1 MVKVTMKTIER
12 LAATVLAVAVA
23 VPGFAQQ
30 KPATPPA
37 ATTPAATTPAS
48 APAGSLVTP
57 PADFVIGAGD
67 VLAISYYKEKDMTS
81 DYIVRPDGK
90 ITLPLLNDLEAQG
103 LTTDQLREKLTKESV
118 KYYVD
123 PQITVGVRIINSR
136 KVFISGGV
144 NKPGAYDLLIP
155 LDVFQLISVAG
166 GLKEYV
172 SGKDIV
178 IIRTEKGQQIPLKYN
193 HKEVSAGKNL
203 RQNVPLRP
211 GDRVAVPE

>member
-12 LAATVLAVAVA
+12 LAATVLAVSVA

-37 ATTPAATTPAS
+37 ATTPAS

-57 PADFVIGAGD
+57 PTDYVIGAGD

-123 PQITVGVRIINSR
+123 PQITVGVRTINSR

-155 LDVFQLISVAG
+155 LDVFSLISVAG

-172 SGKDIV
+172 SGKDII
-178 IIRTEKGQQIPLKYN
+178 IIRTENGKQNSLKYN

-203 RQNVPLRP
+203 GQNIPLRP

>member
-1 MVKVTMKTIER
+1 MKTIKR
-12 LAATVLAVAVA
+12 LAATVLVVSVA

-30 KPATPPA
+30 KPATP
-37 ATTPAATTPAS
+37 PAATTPAS

-103 LTTDQLREKLTKESV
+103 LTTDQLREKLTKDSA
-118 KYYVD
+118 KYFVD
-123 PQITVGVRIINSR
+123 PNITVGVRIINSR

-144 NKPGAYDLLIP
+144 NKPGPYDLLIP
-155 LDVFQLISVAG
+155 LDVFSLISVAG

-172 SGKDIV
+172 SGKDII
-178 IIRTEKGQQIPLKYN
+178 IIRTEKGKQIPLKYN

-203 RQNVPLRP
+203 GQNIQLRP